1 MPVKRRPERFT
12 LEFNPRDPQQSQVI
26 ALLNTMGRRKAVFLT
41 SAVLCYIGQEEL
53 PMAPAPSH
61 GVPETVGPRQRF
73 RQEELSTELTT
84 PESLQADDLQAI
96 GAALDLFRK

>member
-1 MPVKRRPERFT
+1 
-12 LEFNPRDPQQSQVI
+12 
-26 ALLNTMGRRKAVFLT
+26 MGRRKAVFLT
-41 SAVLCYIGQEEL
+41 SAVLCYIGQEER